1 MSISI
6 NEVFASIFYDI
17 YTYDRKYN
25 ELKSNQKLNV
35 MKYPYQIRKLVYD
48 NYNLIKDINENAL
61 TMEELEEIM
70 NKDPEVK
77 YVKTPKNNMQIFIDN
92 SINLSADNV
101 KLFNHLTSE
110 DYDYINGDEND
121 KNHMILTQIVKYNKN
136 VLNTPE
142 DIWNINYYLEN
153 NIYPIYNN
161 YDNNILF
168 NVIEYNNL
176 KKIIITNDLKSIE
189 KILIKRFVNN
199 SSDVFEL
206 AKQITI
212 PEQINNKEHKY
223 VNLMECS
230 DKNKLIELIE
240 EFIISK
246 YSNNPTIYNFEE
258 DIIKYSYN
266 KVLDYY
272 LSFDNLNKDLYIY
285 SIFGNKNKVD
295 ELFNKISLNL
305 NENAINEEKQNF
317 IIKLYNI
324 YAKNYH
330 SIDYYENFGEYFN
343 DKYRYVYYY
352 VLLCDCY
359 KIDINTS
366 ILNKL
371 TESLNFS
378 EYNLNRSILFNK
390 LLEYDTGKLFIKSFD
405 IDLYFAIILNNLS
418 ENILND
424 ILYKCVE
431 AKKLNELFEALEKH
445 NIKESEI
452 INYYHKCLY
461 IILSIDIKNDNQ
473 ENKQYFENSLNNFIE
488 KYKDEENNLRNSNKF
503 DNNNNA
509 RHTLGYYYIVAYKS
523 VPPLSIYSHPSVEDL
538 ARIWEDKTSM
548 ETPLEM
554 TNAKYY
560 DYMIKNNGNKR
571 PAHIT
576 ALYSYFSNTAENKLI
591 FIQNDETLDHPAK
604 LRYIIPIEYELVK
617 EFITED
623 LDTNDICLFTTISN
637 ADWKKIANDNDRL
650 DIVAFSDYKNIYKE
664 RSSVKKLLEF
674 FKDAIEMKFDCKLTT
689 EDFE

>member
-1 MSISI
+1 MSVSI
-6 NEVFASIFYDI
+6 NEVFTSIFYDV
-17 YTYDRKYN
+17 YTYDRKYK

-77 YVKTPKNNMQIFIDN
+77 YVKTPKNNMSIFIDN
-92 SINLSADNV
+92 SVNVSADNV
-101 KLFNHLTSE
+101 KIFNHLTSE

-142 DIWNINYYLEN
+142 DIWNINYYIEN

-212 PEQINNKEHKY
+212 PEQINNKENKY

-246 YSNNPTIYNFEE
+246 YSNNTTIYNFEE

-285 SIFGNKNKVD
+285 SIFGNKNKID
-295 ELFNKISLNL
+295 ELFKKISLNL

-352 VLLCDCY
+352 ILLCDCY

-390 LLEYDTGKLFIKSFD
+390 LLEYDIGKLFIKSFD
-405 IDLYFAIILNNLS
+405 IDLYFVIISNNLS

-424 ILYKCVE
+424 ILYKCVK

-452 INYYHKCLY
+452 IKYYHKCLY

-473 ENKQYFENSLNNFIE
+473 ENKQYFETSLNNFIE
-488 KYKDEENNLRNSNKF
+488 KYKDEENNLRNSKEF